1 LVGID
6 LETGKIIRSQAGST
20 ALAPTSAEAIRL
32 ALSPGHH
39 PQMAPEPAL
48 ADYWRILLKRKW
60 TIAATTMIVLTLA
73 AIYTLRITPTYDATA
88 RLSVNRE
95 NPDPFGVNQKDFS
108 SDAEDFDYT
117 VQMDTQVRILQGDS
131 LAMHV
136 IRALHLESNPRFAGS
151 LAAPASAPGLQAPA
165 LSNEQEQAL
174 INKLR
179 GGLTVT
185 PVPNTR
191 LIDVRVTSPD
201 PQLAAAIANAYSSGF
216 VELNRRTKFESTQQ
230 ASEWLSTQLAD
241 LEIKVETS
249 QQKLVQYQK
258 EHGIIGT
265 DEKTNIITAKLDDLN
280 KELTSAEADRIIK
293 QSAYQQAVS
302 ANAASSAS
310 ATQSPLVAKLRTEEL
325 DLQDQLAQLTSQF
338 GPQYP
343 KVQEVT
349 SRLQQVRAA
358 LDREV
363 KNSGS
368 RAESEYQAALQ
379 RERMLRSQLD
389 GQKQEANQLNQSAI
403 EYNLLKREA
412 DSNRQLYD
420 GLLQKL
426 KEAGVSAGLKSSNI
440 RQVDVARVPL
450 APARPNIPRNL
461 MIALM
466 VGFAGGITLAFLLEV
481 LDNTVRTPEQVE
493 SIAGL
498 PALGIVPLNH
508 RDLNL
513 LAKGSEQ
520 QSLTGKGP
528 SKSKVGMIAHTR
540 PKSGIAESYRA
551 LRTSILLSSL
561 GAPPKIILITSA
573 LPQEGKTTTSVNT
586 AIVLAQKGGKVLLV
600 DCDMRRP
607 GVHSILGFGNR
618 SGLSTMLAGDES
630 SGDPVVMSRQL
641 PNLWVLPSGP
651 PPPQPSEL
659 LASEPMQALLEQW
672 AQEYD
677 HIILDTP
684 PTLSV
689 TDAVLLSVKAD
700 AVVLV
705 IRSGQTTKD
714 ALRRARDLLLH
725 VNAKVMGVVVNAV
738 DLSAPDLNYQ
748 YYYGSKYGGRYYDE
762 SARP

>member
-1 LVGID
+1 VE
-6 LETGKIIRSQAGST
+6 LETGKLVPSNPARTQLS
-20 ALAPTSAEAIRL
+20 PTSAEAIRL
-32 ALSPGHH
+32 ALSPGHL
-39 PQMAPEPAL
+39 PQAAPEPAL
-48 ADYWRILLKRKW
+48 ADYWRILVKRKW
-60 TIAATTMIVLTLA
+60 SVISTALIVLTLA
-73 AIYTLRITPTYDATA
+73 TVYTLRITPTYDAVA
-88 RLSVNRE
+88 RLSINKE
-95 NPDPFGVNQKDFS
+95 NPDPFGMNQKDFS
-108 SDAEDFDYT
+108 ADAEDYDYT
-117 VQMDTQVRILQGDS
+117 VQMDTQVRILQGDT
-131 LAMHV
+131 LALNV
-136 IRALHLESNPRFAGS
+136 IHALRLDSNPRFAGS
-151 LAAPASAPGLQAPA
+151 LATHPTSGLQSPA
-165 LSNEQEQAL
+165 LTNEQEQAL
-174 INKLR
+174 IAKLHSW
-179 GGLTVT
+179 LTVT

-201 PQLAAAIANAYSSGF
+201 PQLAAAIANAYSVGF
-216 VELNRRTKFESTQQ
+216 VDFNRRAKYESTQQ

-249 QQKLVQYQK
+249 QQKLVEYQK
-258 EHGIIGT
+258 EHGIIGG

-280 KELTSAEADRIIK
+280 KELTEAEADRILK
-293 QSAYQQAVS
+293 QSAYQQAIS
-302 ANAASSAS
+302 ANAAASPS

-343 KVQEVT
+343 KVQEVNN
-349 SRLQQVRAA
+349 RLQQIRAA
-358 LDREV
+358 IDHEV

-368 RAESEYQAALQ
+368 RAESEYLAALQ
-379 RERMLRSQLD
+379 REKMLSGRLD
-389 GQKQEANQLNQSAI
+389 SQKQQANQLNQSAI

-450 APARPNIPRNL
+450 APSQPNIPRNL
-461 MIALM
+461 AIALM
-466 VGFAGGITLAFLLEV
+466 MGLAGGITFAFLLEV

-493 SIAGL
+493 SISAL

-508 RDLNL
+508 RDLPL
-513 LAKGSEQ
+513 LAKGSQ
-520 QSLTGKGP
+520 QKMLAGKAP
-528 SKSKVGMIAHTR
+528 TKSKVGLIAHAR

-561 GAPPKIILITSA
+561 GSPPKIILITSA

-586 AIVLAQKGGKVLLV
+586 AIVLAQKGGRVLLV

-607 GVHSILGFGNR
+607 GVHSILGISNR
-618 SGLSTMLAGDES
+618 SGLSTVLAGGES
-630 SGDPVVMSRQL
+630 AAAAVTMSRQL
-641 PNLWVLPSGP
+641 PNLFVLSSGP

-659 LASEPMQALLEQW
+659 LASEGMRALLEQW
-672 AQEYD
+672 KQEYD
-677 HIILDTP
+677 HIVLDTP

-762 SARP
+762 ASRS

>member
-1 LVGID
+1 
-6 LETGKIIRSQAGST
+6 LETGKLVPSNLGKTELS
-20 ALAPTSAEAIRL
+20 PTTAEAIRL
-32 ALSPGHH
+32 MLSPGHV
-39 PQMAPEPAL
+39 PLASSDPAL
-48 ADYWRILLKRKW
+48 ADYWLILVKRKW
-60 TIAATTMIVLTLA
+60 TVIATALIVLTLA
-73 AIYTLRITPTYDATA
+73 TIYTLRITPTYDSVA
-88 RLSVNRE
+88 RLSVNKE
-95 NPDPFGVNQKDFS
+95 NPDPFGMNQKDFS
-108 SDAEDFDYT
+108 ADAEDYDYT
-117 VQMDTQVRILQGDS
+117 VQMDTQVRILQGDT
-131 LAMHV
+131 LALNV
-136 IRALHLESNPRFAGS
+136 IKALHLDSNPRFAGS
-151 LAAPASAPGLQAPA
+151 LATHPAAGLQSPP

-174 INKLR
+174 IGKLHSQ
-179 GGLTVT
+179 LTVT

-191 LIDVRVTSPD
+191 LIDIRVTNPD
-201 PQLAAAIANAYSSGF
+201 PQLAAAIANAYSTGF
-216 VELNRRTKFESTQQ
+216 VDFNRRAKYESTQQ

-241 LEIKVETS
+241 LEIKVQTS
-249 QQKLVQYQK
+249 QEKLVEYQKL
-258 EHGIIGT
+258 HGIIGG

-280 KELTSAEADRIIK
+280 KELTEAEADRILK
-293 QSAYQQAVS
+293 QSAYQQATS
-302 ANAASSAS
+302 ANAASSPS

-349 SRLQQVRAA
+349 SRLQQVRSAI
-358 LDREV
+358 DHEI

-368 RAESEYQAALQ
+368 RAESEYLAALQ
-379 RERMLRSQLD
+379 REKMLRAQLES
-389 GQKQEANQLNQSAI
+389 QKQEANTLNQSAI

-412 DSNRQLYD
+412 DGNRQLYD

-440 RQVDVARVPL
+440 RQVDIARVPL
-450 APARPNIPRNL
+450 APSQPNIPRNL
-461 MIALM
+461 AIALM
-466 VGFAGGITLAFLLEV
+466 MGLAGGVTFAFLLEI

-493 SIAGL
+493 SISAL

-508 RDLNL
+508 RDLAM
-513 LAKGSEQ
+513 LAKTPQ
-520 QSLTGKGP
+520 QKMLAGGKAAT
-528 SKSKVGMIAHTR
+528 KSKVGLIAHAR

-561 GAPPKIILITSA
+561 GSPPKTILITSA

-607 GVHSILGFGNR
+607 GVHSILGISNR
-618 SGLSTMLAGDES
+618 SGLSTILAGGEAADTA
-630 SGDPVVMSRQL
+630 VTMSRQL
-641 PNLWVLPSGP
+641 PNLFVLPSGP

-659 LASEPMQALLEQW
+659 LASDGMRVLLEQW
-672 AQEYD
+672 RQEYD

-700 AVVLV
+700 AVLLV

-762 SARP
+762 ASRS

>member
-1 LVGID
+1 L
-6 LETGKIIRSQAGST
+6 TPS
-20 ALAPTSAEAIRL
+20 SAEAIRL
-32 ALSPGHH
+32 ALSPGHL
-39 PQMAPEPAL
+39 PQMATEPAL
-48 ADYWRILLKRKW
+48 ADYWRILVKRKW
-60 TIAATTMIVLTLA
+60 TVLATAMIVLTLA

-117 VQMDTQVRILQGDS
+117 VQMDTQVRILQGET
-131 LAMHV
+131 LALHV
-136 IRALHLESNPRFAGS
+136 VRALHLESNPRFAGS
-151 LAAPASAPGLQAPA
+151 LVAPASVSGLQAPA

-174 INKLR
+174 IGKLR
-179 GGLTVT
+179 SGLSVT

-201 PQLAAAIANAYSSGF
+201 PNLAATIANAYSSGF
-216 VELNRRTKFESTQQ
+216 VELNRRTKYESTQQ

-258 EHGIIGT
+258 EHGIIGG
-265 DEKTNIITAKLDDLN
+265 DEKSNIITAKLDDLN
-280 KELTSAEADRIIK
+280 KELTTAEADRIIK
-293 QSAYQQAVS
+293 QSAYQQAIS
-302 ANAASSAS
+302 TNAASSPS

-343 KVQEVT
+343 KVQEAT
-349 SRLQQVRAA
+349 SRLQQVRASI
-358 LDREV
+358 DREV

-379 RERMLRSQLD
+379 RERMLRGQLE

-440 RQVDVARVPL
+440 RQVDIARVPL

-461 MIALM
+461 AIALM
-466 VGFAGGITLAFLLEV
+466 MGFAGGITLAFLLEV

-493 SIAGL
+493 SIAAL

-513 LAKGSEQ
+513 LAKGSQ
-520 QSLTGKGP
+520 QKALSGKGGP
-528 SKSKVGMIAHTR
+528 NKSKVGLIAHAR

-561 GAPPKIILITSA
+561 GAPPKVILITSA

-607 GVHSILGFGNR
+607 GVHSILGISNR
-618 SGLSTMLAGDES
+618 SGLSTVLAGAET
-630 SGDPVVMSRQL
+630 PAVATVMSRQL
-641 PNLWVLPSGP
+641 PNLFVMASGP

-659 LASEPMQALLEQW
+659 LASAPMLGLLEQW
-672 AQEYD
+672 RQEYD

-762 SARP
+762 ASRS

>member
-1 LVGID
+1 M
-6 LETGKIIRSQAGST
+6 ETGKIIRSDGAP
-20 ALAPTSAEAIRL
+20 APLAPTSAEAIRL
-32 ALSPGHH
+32 ALSPGHF
-39 PQMAPEPAL
+39 PNLNPEPAL

-60 TIAATTMIVLTLA
+60 TVIATTMIVLTLA
-73 AIYTLRITPTYDATA
+73 AVYTLRITPTYDATA

-131 LAMHV
+131 LALHV

-151 LAAPASAPGLQAPA
+151 LVVPASAAGLQATS

-174 INKLR
+174 IGKLK
-179 GGLTVT
+179 GGLNVT

-191 LIDVRVTSPD
+191 LIDIRVTNPD

-258 EHGIIGT
+258 EHGIIGG

-302 ANAASSAS
+302 ANAASSPSAS
-310 ATQSPLVAKLRTEEL
+310 QSPLVAKLRTEEL

-349 SRLQQVRAA
+349 NRLQQVRGAIA
-358 LDREV
+358 NEV

-379 RERMLRSQLD
+379 RERMLRGQLE

-440 RQVDVARVPL
+440 RQVDLARVPL
-450 APARPNIPRNL
+450 APSQPNIPRNL
-461 MIALM
+461 AIALLM
-466 VGFAGGITLAFLLEV
+466 GLAGGVTFAFLLEI

-493 SIAGL
+493 SISAL

-508 RDLNL
+508 RELNL
-513 LAKGSEQ
+513 LSKGNQ
-520 QSLTGKGP
+520 QKSLTGKAAQ
-528 SKSKVGMIAHTR
+528 SKSKVGLIAHAR

-561 GAPPKIILITSA
+561 GSPPKVILITSA

-607 GVHSILGFGNR
+607 GVHSILGIENR
-618 SGLSTMLAGDES
+618 SGLSTALTGSES
-630 SGDPVVMSRQL
+630 PSTAVVVSRQL
-641 PNLWVLPSGP
+641 PNLFVIPSGP

-659 LASEPMQALLEQW
+659 LASEAMLALLEQW
-672 AQEYD
+672 KQEYD
-677 HIILDTP
+677 HVILDTP

-762 SARP
+762 AARS

>member
-1 LVGID
+1 
-6 LETGKIIRSQAGST
+6 
-20 ALAPTSAEAIRL
+20 
-32 ALSPGHH
+32 
-39 PQMAPEPAL
+39 M
-48 ADYWRILLKRKW
+48 LLPVR
-60 TIAATTMIVLTLA
+60 AQVS
-73 AIYTLRITPTYDATA
+73 LR
-88 RLSVNRE
+88 
-95 NPDPFGVNQKDFS
+95 
-108 SDAEDFDYT
+108 
-117 VQMDTQVRILQGDS
+117 
-131 LAMHV
+131 
-136 IRALHLESNPRFAGS
+136 
-151 LAAPASAPGLQAPA
+151 
-165 LSNEQEQAL
+165 
-174 INKLR
+174 
-179 GGLTVT
+179 
-185 PVPNTR
+185 
-191 LIDVRVTSPD
+191 
-201 PQLAAAIANAYSSGF
+201 
-216 VELNRRTKFESTQQ
+216 
-230 ASEWLSTQLAD
+230 W
-241 LEIKVETS
+241 
-249 QQKLVQYQK
+249 
-258 EHGIIGT
+258 
-265 DEKTNIITAKLDDLN
+265 
-280 KELTSAEADRIIK
+280 
-293 QSAYQQAVS
+293 
-302 ANAASSAS
+302 
-310 ATQSPLVAKLRTEEL
+310 VAKLRTEEL

-343 KVQEVT
+343 KVQEVNN
-349 SRLQQVRAA
+349 RLLQIRASI
-358 LDREV
+358 DREV

-379 RERMLRSQLD
+379 RERMLRGQLE

-412 DSNRQLYD
+412 DGNRQLYD

-450 APARPNIPRNL
+450 APSQPNIPRNL
-461 MIALM
+461 MIALLM
-466 VGFAGGITLAFLLEV
+466 GLAGGVTFAFLLEI

-493 SIAGL
+493 HIAAL

-513 LAKGSEQ
+513 LAKGSQ
-520 QSLTGKGP
+520 QKSLTGKAP
-528 SKSKVGMIAHTR
+528 SKSKVGLIAHAR

-561 GAPPKIILITSA
+561 GSPPKVILITSA

-607 GVHSILGFGNR
+607 GVHSIIGIANR
-618 SGLSTMLAGDES
+618 SGLSTVLTGTEDVSAA
-630 SGDPVVMSRQL
+630 VIMSRQL
-641 PNLWVLPSGP
+641 PNLFVIPSGP

-659 LASEPMQALLEQW
+659 LASPAMLALLEQW
-672 AQEYD
+672 KLEYD

-762 SARP
+762 AAR

>member
-1 LVGID
+1 M
-6 LETGKIIRSQAGST
+6 
-20 ALAPTSAEAIRL
+20 
-32 ALSPGHH
+32 LSPGHV
-39 PQMAPEPAL
+39 PQTSAEPAL
-48 ADYWRILLKRKW
+48 ADYWRVLVKRKW
-60 TIAATTMIVLTLA
+60 TVVATALIVLTLA
-73 AIYTLRITPTYDATA
+73 TIYTLRITPTYDAVA
-88 RLSVNRE
+88 RLSVNKE
-95 NPDPFGVNQKDFS
+95 NPDPFGMNQKDFS
-108 SDAEDFDYT
+108 ADAEDYDYT
-117 VQMDTQVRILQGDS
+117 VQMDTQVRILQGDT
-131 LAMHV
+131 LALNV
-136 IRALHLESNPRFAGS
+136 IRSLHLDSNPKFAGGS
-151 LAAPASAPGLQAPA
+151 ANRPAAGLQSAP
-165 LSNEQEQAL
+165 LSNEQEQSL
-174 INKLR
+174 IAKLHSQVA
-179 GGLTVT
+179 VT

-191 LIDVRVTSPD
+191 LIDVRVTHPD
-201 PQLAAAIANAYSSGF
+201 PQLAAAIANAYSIGF
-216 VELNRRTKFESTQQ
+216 IDFNRRAKYESTQQ

-241 LEIKVETS
+241 LEIKVQTS
-249 QQKLVQYQK
+249 QQKLVEYQK
-258 EHGIIGT
+258 LNGIIGG

-280 KELTSAEADRIIK
+280 KELTEAEADRILK

-302 ANAASSAS
+302 ANAASSPTAS
-310 ATQSPLVAKLRTEEL
+310 QSPLVAKLRGEEL

-349 SRLQQVRAA
+349 NRLQQVRAA
-358 LDREV
+358 IDHEV

-368 RAESEYQAALQ
+368 RAESEYLAALQ
-379 RERMLRSQLD
+379 RERMLSARLEA
-389 GQKQEANQLNQSAI
+389 QKQEANTLNQSAI

-412 DSNRQLYD
+412 ESNRQLYD

-440 RQVDVARVPL
+440 RQVDLARVPL
-450 APARPNIPRNL
+450 APSQPNIPRNL
-461 MIALM
+461 AIALM
-466 VGFAGGITLAFLLEV
+466 MGLAGGVAFAFLLEI

-493 SIAGL
+493 SISAL

-508 RDLNL
+508 RDLSL
-513 LAKGSEQ
+513 LAKGNQ
-520 QSLTGKGP
+520 QKLLAGK
-528 SKSKVGMIAHTR
+528 SQTKSKVGLIAHAR

-561 GAPPKIILITSA
+561 GSPPKVILITSA

-586 AIVLAQKGGKVLLV
+586 AIVLAQKGGRVLLV

-607 GVHSILGFGNR
+607 GVHSILGISNR
-618 SGLSTMLAGDES
+618 SGLSTVLAG
-630 SGDPVVMSRQL
+630 GDTSAAATIMSRQL
-641 PNLWVLPSGP
+641 PNLFVMSSGP

-659 LASEPMQALLEQW
+659 LASDGMRVLLEQW
-672 AQEYD
+672 KQEYD
-677 HIILDTP
+677 HVILDTP

-762 SARP
+762 ASRS